1 MFCIDSFNIGG
12 TELNAVRTA
21 ERLDRS
27 RFDLSVV
34 CLRPEGPLKERL
46 EAAGVPI
53 IPFPISRLY
62 DAATFLQGWRL
73 LRFLRQSR
81 TDIFHAHDIYSN
93 IFGVPWAR
101 AAGVR
106 VIASR
111 RWWMEAN
118 RPSQLLVNRQTFRL
132 AHRVLGN
139 SPGVGSLLRSREGVA
154 AERIVIVPNFL
165 DEAAF
170 DPPSAEARSNLRAE
184 LGISHDRR
192 IIGMVANLL
201 PVKDHDS
208 LLRAVALLRPR
219 WPDLAL
225 ILVGEGVC
233 RDPLTRLARDL
244 AVDDL
249 VHFAGRRPHHP
260 NLHHLFEISILSSRS
275 EGLSN
280 SILEAMAAGN
290 PVVATDVGAVSD
302 AVVDGETGILVPAG
316 EPERLAASLERL
328 LADPRLAVR
337 MGMAGRE
344 RARSRFS
351 ADAAISKLEGVYV
364 ELAREAGLP
373 SRGVGENNHSRTDA

>member
-1 MFCIDSFNIGG
+1 MDSFALGG

-27 RFDLSVV
+27 RFELSVV
-34 CLRPEGPLKERL
+34 CLRSEGPLKDRMQ
-46 EAAGVPI
+46 AAGVPI
-53 IPFPISRLY
+53 FPFPIPRLY
-62 DAATFLQGWRL
+62 GAAALLQGWRL

-118 RPSQLLVNRQTFRL
+118 RRSQIIANRHTLRL

-139 SPGVGSLLRSREGVA
+139 SPGIGALLGSREGVA
-154 AERIVIVPNFL
+154 ADRIVIVPNFL

-170 DPPSAEARSNLRAE
+170 DPPSAEARSDLLAE

-233 RDPLTRLARDL
+233 RDPLTRLAREL
-244 AVDDL
+244 KVDDL
-249 VHFAGRRPHHP
+249 VRFAGRRPHHP
-260 NLHHLFEISILSSRS
+260 NLHHLFDISILSSRS

-290 PVVATDVGAVSD
+290 PVIATDVGATSD
-302 AVVDGETGILVPAG
+302 AVSDGETGILVPSG
-316 EPERLAASLERL
+316 EPEQLAAALERL
-328 LADPRLAVR
+328 LADPRLAGR
-337 MGMAGRE
+337 MGTAGRE

-351 ADAAISKLEGVYV
+351 ADAAISALERVYL
-364 ELAREAGLP
+364 ELAREADSFATSGAGADTY
-373 SRGVGENNHSRTDA
+373 SRADA